1 MPSPRYQGKPLLRI
15 LECYVLWAIGALPE
29 DDADALKAMTP
40 KLAACYGGEG
50 SWQEI
55 MAAALE
61 LPPTLPEMIRGSWEK
76 STERARA
83 GGATLDPQA
92 FAEHFVDKNLVE

>member
-40 KLAACYGGEG
+40 KLSACYGGKG
-50 SWQEI
+50 TWQEI
-55 MAAALE
+55 MVTALE
-61 LPPTLPEMIRGSWEK
+61 LPPELPDMIRSSWEK
-76 STERARA
+76 SQERARA
-83 GGATLDPQA
+83 GGATLAPQA

>member
-15 LECYVLWAIGALPE
+15 LECYVLWAIDALPD
-29 DDADALKAMTP
+29 DDAEALKAMTP
-40 KLAACYGGEG
+40 KLAACYEAQGT
-50 SWQEI
+50 WQEI

-61 LPPTLPEMIRGSWEK
+61 LPPELPEMIRGSWAK
-76 STERARA
+76 SQDRARA
-83 GGATLDPQA
+83 GGVTLDPQA